1 MCAKKI
7 RFSELISSRE
17 VDGAAAESRDRS
29 IREILSD
36 ERLTDEQVVRM
47 LRAKMSWKDW
57 LKYDFARYWYAV
69 GVFSFD
75 SFLVLSVAYT
85 YHVADALGILLLS
98 ILFVA
103 MCIGE
108 FLLYRRIWPQ
118 GILTWK

>member
-1 MCAKKI
+1 
-7 RFSELISSRE
+7 
-17 VDGAAAESRDRS
+17 
-29 IREILSD
+29 
-36 ERLTDEQVVRM
+36 M

>member
-69 GVFSFD
+69 GVLSFD

>member
-75 SFLVLSVAYT
+75 SFLVLSIAYT